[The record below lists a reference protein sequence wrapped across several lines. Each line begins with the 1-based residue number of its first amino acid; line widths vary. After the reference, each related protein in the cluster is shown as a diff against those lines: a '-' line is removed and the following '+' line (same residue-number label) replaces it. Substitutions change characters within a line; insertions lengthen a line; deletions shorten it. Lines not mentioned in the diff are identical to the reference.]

1 MTDNTPKIDC
11 RTAFDGQQYYTIT
24 QYGKT
29 SRLNICAF
37 TGQAQVFKDNNRVF
51 DGRLDHGAFDG
62 QGIIQFGTDSA
73 YVGNFKHN
81 RLYGGGM
88 FFYEG
93 KMYAKQFN
101 NNDFRKQTSAGLN
114 NLDTMFNYLVKDTEQ
129 KNKQK
134 IDIDLKA
141 ILDTAGAKNRDN
153 DPDNY
158 VLISDE
164 EEENQIVTTK
174 NLENMRNITNY
185 MEQTKNEE
193 VEPKR
198 SKANGGVGS
207 LEQVQNKEVEPK
219 KRQIRARPIINANL
233 KKKRSSSEPQN
244 SGKQSQQLTEAI
256 KEFEDNILKTH
267 KPELL

>member
-37 TGQAQVFKDNNRVF
+37 TGQAQVFKDNNLVF

-62 QGIIQFGTDSA
+62 QGIIYFGTDSA

-193 VEPKR
+193 VEPK
-198 SKANGGVGS
+198 
-207 LEQVQNKEVEPK
+207 